1 VTTPDDSPA
10 LSTELRTA
18 VMRLARRL
26 RQERA
31 ADELSEP
38 QTSVVLHLFREGPLT
53 PAALSAWA
61 QVSPPS
67 MNRTLNA
74 LEDAALIERARS
86 DDDRRMVH
94 VSVTDAGRTIALET
108 RRRREAWLDR
118 RLDTLDA
125 HDRDVLGE
133 AATIIRRLIEQ

>member
-1 VTTPDDSPA
+1 MTDSSGSPT
-10 LSTELRTA
+10 LSSELRTG
-18 VMRLARRL
+18 VMRLSRRL
-26 RQERA
+26 RQERTE
-31 ADELSEP
+31 DELSEP
-38 QTSVVLHLFREGPLT
+38 QTSVLLHLFREGRLT
-53 PAALSAWA
+53 PAALSTWA

-74 LEDAALIERARS
+74 LEQAALVERTRS
-86 DDDRRMVH
+86 TGDRRMVH

-125 HDRDVLGE
+125 HERAVLGE
-133 AATIIRRLIEQ
+133 AATIIRKLFEQ

>member
-1 VTTPDDSPA
+1 MTEPDDSPA
-10 LSTELRTA
+10 LSTELRSA
-18 VMRLARRL
+18 VMRMARRL

-53 PAALSAWA
+53 PAALSTWA

-74 LEDAALIERARS
+74 LEEGALIERTRS

-94 VSVTDAGRTIALET
+94 VSVTTAGRAIALET
-108 RRRREAWLDR
+108 RRRRDAWLDR
-118 RLDTLDA
+118 RLDTLDENERA
-125 HDRDVLGE
+125 VLGE
-133 AATIIRRLIEQ
+133 AATIIRKLIEQ